1 MNMFKTVLSILF
13 ICCLGSIISHA
24 QQGVWDGGKEQLL
37 KVKEA
42 GSKNVNTVKQ
52 WKKHAEKWGLD
63 SNFNYAFALSGR
75 LNTNGW
81 SGGAQ
86 FIRQQ
91 KHRNRTIYQLY
102 FSEIKHEKEIKEQ
115 GDVSSYNNLGKTT
128 PYIFGKI
135 NNAYTLQF
143 GYGKEQMLF
152 PALMDGNM
160 TVSIRYLAGPALAL
174 LKPYYLKLIYVDYFP
189 DPVAHI
195 QSEKY
200 SAGNDSHFMQP
211 GSILGKDS
219 WGKGLGDMKYI
230 PGLFAEC
237 YFIIEPDRPK
247 AFVKSVSI
255 GGNIAFYSSKIEIMA
270 DKKAYPYQASFFVG
284 ISLGKRWK

>member
-1 MNMFKTVLSILF
+1 MPKPLLILSLF
-13 ICCLGSIISHA
+13 LLLHPFRTLA

-42 GSKNVNTVKQ
+42 GNKNVNAVKQ

-63 SNFNYAFALSGR
+63 SNYNYALALSGR

-81 SGGAQ
+81 SGGIQ
-86 FIRQQ
+86 YIRQQ
-91 KHRNRTIYQLY
+91 KHRNKTIWQLY
-102 FSEIKHEKEIKEQ
+102 FSEIKHEKEIKQQ
-115 GDVSSYNNLGKTT
+115 GQASSYNDLGKTS

-135 NNAYTLQF
+135 NNAYTFQVGF
-143 GYGKEQMLF
+143 GKEQILF

-160 TVSIRYLAGPALAL
+160 SVSFRYLAGAALGM
-174 LKPYYLKLIYVDYFP
+174 LKPYYLKLIYVNYFP
-189 DPVAHI
+189 EPVAHL

-200 SAGNDSHFMQP
+200 STSNDDHFMQP

-219 WGKGLGDMKYI
+219 WSKGLSEIKYI

-247 AFVKSVSI
+247 AFIKAVSI
-255 GGNIAFYSSKIEIMA
+255 GGNVAFYSSKITIMA
-270 DKKAYPYQASFFVG
+270 DKKGYPYQAAFFVG
-284 ISLGKRWK
+284 LSLGKRWK

>member
-1 MNMFKTVLSILF
+1 MPKPIFFTLL
-13 ICCLGSIISHA
+13 CLLLHSSKSLA

-42 GSKNVNTVKQ
+42 GNKNVNAVKQ

-63 SNFNYAFALSGR
+63 SNYNYAFSLSGR

-81 SGGAQ
+81 SGGVQ
-86 FIRQQ
+86 YVHGQ
-91 KHRNRTIYQLY
+91 KHHNKTIWQLY
-102 FSEIKHEKEIKEQ
+102 FSEIKHEKEIKQQ
-115 GDVSSYNNLGKTT
+115 GQASSYNDLGKTS

-135 NNAYTLQF
+135 NNAYTLQLGF
-143 GYGKEQMLF
+143 GKEQMLF

-160 TVSIRYLAGPALAL
+160 SVSFRYIAGPALAL

-189 DPVAHI
+189 EPVAHL

-211 GSILGKDS
+211 GTILGKDS
-219 WGKGLGDMKYI
+219 WSKGLSEIKYL

-247 AFVKSVSI
+247 AFIKAVSI
-255 GGNIAFYSSKIEIMA
+255 GGNVAFYSSKISIMA

-284 ISLGKRWK
+284 LSLGKRWK